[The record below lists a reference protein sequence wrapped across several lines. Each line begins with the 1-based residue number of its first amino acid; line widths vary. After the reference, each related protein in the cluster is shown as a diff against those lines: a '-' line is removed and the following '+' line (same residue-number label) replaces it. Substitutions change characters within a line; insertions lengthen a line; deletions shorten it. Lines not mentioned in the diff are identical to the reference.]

1 MWTHILRP
9 ITHSLLGKSYMTQA
23 FILKYVLTSD
33 GKPNVFVHDM
43 NKHKYISSHLCKSK
57 LSFFFSTDTF
67 FFYGFT
73 YNKSGD
79 ANKTRLTMFY
89 KSSNRAE
96 RKHIFKTNMRLKYYG
111 ICIWNS

>member
-9 ITHSLLGKSYMTQA
+9 ITHSLVGKSYMTQA
-23 FILKYVLTSD
+23 LILKYVLTPD

-43 NKHKYISSHLCKSK
+43 NKHKYISYHTSVNKNCPFLLALTH
-57 LSFFFSTDTF
+57 F

-73 YNKSGD
+73 YKKSGD
-79 ANKTRLTMFY
+79 ANKMRFY

-96 RKHIFKTNMRLKYYG
+96 RKHI
-111 ICIWNS
+111 